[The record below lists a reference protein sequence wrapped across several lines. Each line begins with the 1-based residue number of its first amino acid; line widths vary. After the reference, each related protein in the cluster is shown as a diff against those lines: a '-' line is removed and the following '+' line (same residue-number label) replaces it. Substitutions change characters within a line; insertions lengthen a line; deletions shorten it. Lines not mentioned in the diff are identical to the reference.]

1 MSLAVLSS
9 YGFNHART
17 PAAWVLAVVTGG
29 LGLGTL
35 LMQVAT
41 SMSDQMNNGFGI
53 RAVTVQHTTLF
64 LLSLAVLVL
73 GVLPGARAALRHT
86 RR

>member
-1 MSLAVLSS
+1 M
-9 YGFNHART
+9 RI
-17 PAAWVLAVVTGG
+17 
-29 LGLGTL
+29 
-35 LMQVAT
+35 AT
-41 SMSDQMNNGFGI
+41 SVSDKVNNGFGI
-53 RAVTVQHTTLF
+53 HAVTVQHTTLF